1 MNKRP
6 KLNDD
11 AVIALVSNEL
21 STDVADW
28 VGSQENLKEIRHDL
42 TRALKFSSL
51 DGYDLAKRLDYYD
64 PDTELVNIL
73 DDADSMMYSAYN
85 ITCRKWVSDNG
96 LFGPEIGASISFAFD
111 GKQIE
116 GEVVNNYDYGQSSVF
131 CESLGHVREGFGTHS
146 VVVNW
151 EDLTEV
157 AK

>member
-21 STDVADW
+21 AINVADW
-28 VGSQENLKEIRHDL
+28 IGSTDDIDQIE
-42 TRALKFSSL
+42 S
-51 DGYDLAKRLDYYD
+51 
-64 PDTELVNIL
+64 ELVNIL
-73 DDADSMMYSAYN
+73 DEADSMMYSAYN
-85 ITCRKWVSDNG
+85 IICRKWVSDNG
-96 LFGPEIGASISFAFD
+96 LVGPEIGASVSFTFY
-111 GKQIE
+111 GKRIE

-151 EDLTEV
+151 DDLTEV

>member
-85 ITCRKWVSDNG
+85 IICRKWVSDNG
-96 LFGPEIGASISFAFD
+96 LVGPEIGTIVD
-111 GKQIE
+111 CILKNIK

-131 CESLGHVREGFGTHS
+131 CESLGHVREGLGTHG

>member
-21 STDVADW
+21 AINVADW
-28 VGSQENLKEIRHDL
+28 IGSTDDIDQIESDLKK
-42 TRALKFSSL
+42 ALKYSSL

-73 DDADSMMYSAYN
+73 DEADSMMYSAYN
-85 ITCRKWVSDNG
+85 IICRKWVSDNG
-96 LFGPEIGASISFAFD
+96 LVGPEIGASVSFTFY
-111 GKQIE
+111 GKRIE

-151 EDLTEV
+151 DDLTEV